1 MLIKYVLIIFPQLN
15 DTVQSLKYQFKEIFD
30 VCNYLEKVSKNYE
43 IVYLPY
49 FNKKKC
55 NDSQKWRCKLIISF
69 AHRPHLLDMRLL
81 GLVSVKLGSR
91 AYFFDCALS
100 WWPHFRSLL
109 ASAFQKWIVQS
120 IIKWRCDVIYRH

>member
-49 FNKKKC
+49 FNKKNVMIHR
-55 NDSQKWRCKLIISF
+55 ND
-69 AHRPHLLDMRLL
+69 A
-81 GLVSVKLGSR
+81 
-91 AYFFDCALS
+91 
-100 WWPHFRSLL
+100 
-109 ASAFQKWIVQS
+109 AS
-120 IIKWRCDVIYRH
+120 